1 MFGRPQHLHP
11 FLGEIGVEARQSQAR
26 TVDRGLAN
34 FPMESHARP
43 LQLHQ
48 QLFGVTIVKAL
59 DRDNRNTLLLIACRC
74 NRLGPALFRHQD

>member
-11 FLGEIGVEARQSQAR
+11 FFSEIGVEARKRQPR

-34 FPMESHARP
+34 FPMESHPRP

-48 QLFGVTIVKAL
+48 QLFSVRIVKAL
-59 DRDNRNTLLLIACRC
+59 DRDNRDALLLIACRS
-74 NRLGPALFRHQD
+74 NRLGPAFFRHQV